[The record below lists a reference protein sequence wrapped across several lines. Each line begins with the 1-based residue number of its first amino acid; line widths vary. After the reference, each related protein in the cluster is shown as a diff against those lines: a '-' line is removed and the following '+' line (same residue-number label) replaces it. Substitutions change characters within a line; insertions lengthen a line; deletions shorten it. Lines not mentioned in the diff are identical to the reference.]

1 MKAYPKNIV
10 LAEDNQDDAV
20 IFESALLETCA
31 DYNLYKAANGKDL
44 IDMLSVMEPP
54 DVVIIDLTMPK
65 MSGIECLKWIREN
78 ERLTHVPVLIL
89 SASTSPDD
97 KFDSIK
103 YGADRYI
110 VKPNDYAAMKNITA
124 AICDGSWAT

>member
-44 IDMLSVMEPP
+44 IDMLSVMEPRCSRP
-54 DVVIIDLTMPK
+54 
-65 MSGIECLKWIREN
+65 
-78 ERLTHVPVLIL
+78 
-89 SASTSPDD
+89 
-97 KFDSIK
+97 DSINL
-103 YGADRYI
+103 RLLCSR
-110 VKPNDYAAMKNITA
+110 N
-124 AICDGSWAT
+124 W